1 MPIDSFQLC
10 FGFVILDSL
19 VWGENCN
26 IGHLAYSAMAQ
37 LVLGRALKEQPGLL
51 TQVILDEQG
60 VSRHDGVI
68 FFTWSFVND
77 WFLLEPHMSPSRGW
91 GEPLLPP
98 LHLPWRRRGGKQGTA
113 MAGLWLSPPW
123 ASARQQQWHRHQR
136 RISALHF
143 LLLLCFW
150 KEELLWQS
158 PLLGAIRSLS
168 LLLRAWG
175 PHAGLGGGPPSAV
188 CWSKS
193 IWFSLGHS

>member
-26 IGHLAYSAMAQ
+26 ICHLAYSAMAQ

-91 GEPLLPP
+91 GEPLLPL

-123 ASARQQQWHRHQR
+123 ASARSSSDTGTRDAFR
-136 RISALHF
+136 LYIFCFCSASERKSCCDKAHCWEPSGPCPSCWGHEDLT
-143 LLLLCFW
+143 
-150 KEELLWQS
+150 
-158 PLLGAIRSLS
+158 LGSVGALPRQCV
-168 LLLRAWG
+168 G
-175 PHAGLGGGPPSAV
+175 VNQFDFP
-188 CWSKS
+188 
-193 IWFSLGHS
+193 